1 MAAADGAGPQDPLL
15 SHLQPRD
22 VAALRCSGSC
32 FMEVEPAAAV
42 DVAVTVSHLIFI
54 VSHQGTHASRLAWA
68 DVAAMH
74 VSTSPQRR
82 LCAVIEFL
90 ARAVVHP
97 AAAAPAAAASSP
109 KLTKVA
115 QLKHADSTARASEV
129 KSVSAGRSAVA
140 DGAPT
145 APLTLYIENTQS
157 VGDNGDNF
165 RSVVIASQR
174 AFLYHHFHRQ
184 TRSVPL
190 ANELQLDDAELLQQ
204 YSALEHDIVAAASI
218 ENVLLLLE
226 ELEDGA
232 RILSIKRAFFQRPLI
247 LNLLTK
253 QLSAF
258 RQQSSQSLS
267 GAHIRVATAV
277 LHCISSIVSDAYS
290 AFDASD
296 AIACSSAERCLM
308 AAAEPLATEL
318 HLSDVASRVA
328 LAALLRTQVEAVFHC
343 LFLCFCSPAPAPL
356 APFLS
361 ARLSTEQITSFV
373 ASTV

>member
-15 SHLQPRD
+15 SLLQPRD

-42 DVAVTVSHLIFI
+42 DVAVTVSQLIFI
-54 VSHQGTHASRLAWA
+54 VSHQGTRASRLAWG

-74 VSTSPQRR
+74 LSTSPQRR

-90 ARAVVHP
+90 ARDAHP
-97 AAAAPAAAASSP
+97 AAAAPTAAASSP

-115 QLKHADSTARASEV
+115 QLMHADSTARASEV
-129 KSVSAGRSAVA
+129 KSVSAGRSALT

-145 APLTLYIENTQS
+145 APLTLYIEDSQC
-157 VGDNGDNF
+157 VGDNF
-165 RSVVIASQR
+165 HSVVIASQR

-184 TRSVPL
+184 TRSAPL
-190 ANELQLDDAELLQQ
+190 ANKLQLDDAELLQQ

-218 ENVLLLLE
+218 ENVLPLLE

-232 RILSIKRAFFQRPLI
+232 RLLSIKRAFFQRPLV

-258 RQQSSQSLS
+258 RQQSSQLLN
-267 GAHIRVATAV
+267 GAHVRAATAV

-290 AFDASD
+290 MFDASD
-296 AIACSSAERCLM
+296 AIACSSAEHCLL

-318 HLSDVASRVA
+318 HLSHVASRVA

-343 LFLCFCSPAPAPL
+343 LFLCFCSPVPAPL

-361 ARLSTEQITSFV
+361 AHFTTEQIMSFV